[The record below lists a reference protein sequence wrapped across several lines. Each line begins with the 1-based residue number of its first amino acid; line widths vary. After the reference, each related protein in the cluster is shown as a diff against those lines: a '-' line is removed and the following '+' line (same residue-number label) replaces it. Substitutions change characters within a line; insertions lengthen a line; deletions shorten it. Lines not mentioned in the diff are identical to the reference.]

1 MTAMHALTE
10 SECWERLGSRRV
22 GRIGFDRGRGQRI
35 HPVNY
40 AAESGAL
47 YLTTSPDSELGVFSE
62 LFATGAQVAFQIDE
76 LDEDAEQWSVLV
88 LGQLEPMDSADAAD
102 VPGLRDPAP
111 GRPEGHDALVLR
123 LTPVQVTGRRRSDS

>member
-1 MTAMHALTE
+1 MTAMRPLTE
-10 SECWERLGSRRV
+10 NECWEHLGSRRV
-22 GRIGFDRGRGQRI
+22 GRIGFDRGRGHRI

-40 AAESGAL
+40 AADSGAL
-47 YLTTSPDSELGVFSE
+47 YLMTSPDSELGMFSE
-62 LFATGAQVAFQIDE
+62 LFATGAHVAFEIDD

-88 LGQLEPMDSADAAD
+88 LGHLEPMEAAETAD

-123 LTPVQVTGRRRSDS
+123 LTPVQVTGRRRTDS

>member
-1 MTAMHALTE
+1 MTAMRPLTE
-10 SECWERLGSRRV
+10 SECWEHLGSRRV

-40 AAESGAL
+40 AVDSRAL
-47 YLTTSPDSELGVFSE
+47 YLMTSPESELGMFSA
-62 LFATGAQVAFQIDE
+62 LFASGAQVAFQIDE

-88 LGQLEPMDSADAAD
+88 LGQLEPMDAAEAGG

-123 LTPVQVTGRRRSDS
+123 LTPVQVTGRRRGDS